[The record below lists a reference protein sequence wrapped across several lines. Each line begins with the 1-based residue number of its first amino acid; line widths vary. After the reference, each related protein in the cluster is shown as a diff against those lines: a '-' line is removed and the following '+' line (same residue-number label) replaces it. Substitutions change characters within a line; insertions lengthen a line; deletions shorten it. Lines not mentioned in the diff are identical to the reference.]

1 MITPLTLL
9 NVGTTTRGRAN
20 LADLPDK
27 FHRCLFLHKS
37 LNDGLIIF
45 VTGLACMPWE
55 LVRETGFELAGCT
68 SHDRLIVATTM
79 NLTGV
84 AARTKTHGKI
94 WNVFEDCHDRFPII
108 SDHRY

>member
-1 MITPLTLL
+1 MITSLTLL
-9 NVGTTTRGRAN
+9 NVGTTARRRAN

-27 FHRCLFLHKS
+27 FHRCFFLHKS
-37 LNDGLIIF
+37 LSDVLITF

-84 AARTKTHGKI
+84 ATRTMTHDKI
-94 WNVFEDCHDRFPII
+94 WYVFE
-108 SDHRY
+108 